1 MTPFYKGVVVW
12 VLGNYIV
19 PPGNCYMY
27 IDPNTGQ
34 IIIKSFSGGLKFE
47 GADYSH
53 FSDSNGAAYTS
64 LAAFKGATQGFFA
77 TDDIYP
83 A

>member
-1 MTPFYKGVVVW
+1 MW
-12 VLGNYIV
+12 
-19 PPGNCYMY
+19 
-27 IDPNTGQ
+27 IDPYWGT

-53 FSDSNGAAYTS
+53 FCDVNGDAYTS
-64 LAAFKGATQGFFA
+64 LEDFKGATQYFFA
-77 TDDIYP
+77 TNDMYP